1 MINIAKPIIGDE
13 EIEAVTE
20 VLKSG
25 MIAQGPKVDQ
35 FQKEFSKFVET
46 KHSIATSSGTTA
58 LHTALL
64 AAGVKPGDEV
74 ITTPFT
80 FAATSNSILY
90 SNATPVYADIT
101 PETFNLNPE
110 KIEEKITDKT
120 KAIVPVHLYGQPADM
135 DAINEIAE
143 KHDLK
148 VIEDAAQAHGAVYK
162 GKKIGSIGDLGCF
175 SFYPTKNMTT
185 SEGGMVTT
193 NDDDLAEKSG
203 MIRAHGESKRYEQSL
218 LGYNYRMTDIAA
230 SIGLVQLKKI
240 DEFNTKRNENAEYLS
255 EGMEDI
261 PGITTPIVA
270 DNVTHVFHQYTIRV
284 SKDRDKFKEFLTE
297 NGIGTGIH
305 YPIVLYK
312 QPFYEKMGI
321 TGNCPEAEKAA
332 SEVISLPVHPSLTVE
347 ELDTIIETVKKGSE
361 ELLWWLNSFPAN
373 ILFLD
378 FKKILQHLKGTVE
391 DENRPRI
398 I

>member
-1 MINIAKPIIGDE
+1 MINIAKPIISDE

-25 MIAQGPKVDQ
+25 MLAQGPKVD
-35 FQKEFSKFVET
+35 EFEKKFAEYSEA
-46 KHSIATSSGTTA
+46 KYGIATSSGTTA
-58 LHTALL
+58 LHTALV
-64 AAGVKPGDEV
+64 AAGVERGDEV

-90 SNATPVYADIT
+90 SDATPVYADID
-101 PETFNLNPE
+101 PKTFNLNPE

-135 DAINEIAE
+135 DPILEIAE

-148 VIEDAAQAHGAVYK
+148 VIEDAAQAHGSTYK

-185 SEGGMVTT
+185 GEGGMVTT
-193 NDDDLAEKSG
+193 NDEELAEKSA

-230 SIGLVQLKKI
+230 SIGIVQLKSI
-240 DEFNTKRNENAEYLS
+240 DKFNEKRNENAKYLS
-255 EGMEDI
+255 EGLSDVE
-261 PGITTPIVA
+261 GITTPCV
-270 DNVTHVFHQYTIRV
+270 DSNVTHVFHQYTIRV
-284 SKDRDKFKEFLTE
+284 SKDRDEFKQFLTDNE
-297 NGIGTGIH
+297 IGTGVH

-312 QPFYEKMGI
+312 QPYYQNLGI
-321 TGNCPEAEKAA
+321 TGNCPEAELAA
-332 SEVISLPVHPSLTVE
+332 NQVISLPVHPSLTTE

-361 ELLWWLNSFPAN
+361 KLL
-373 ILFLD
+373 
-378 FKKILQHLKGTVE
+378 
-391 DENRPRI
+391 
-398 I
+398 

>member
-1 MINIAKPIIGDE
+1 MINIAKPIISDE

-25 MIAQGPKVDQ
+25 MLAQGPKVD
-35 FQKEFSKFVET
+35 EFEKKFAEYSEA
-46 KHSIATSSGTTA
+46 KYGIATSSGTTA
-58 LHTALL
+58 LHTALV
-64 AAGVKPGDEV
+64 AAGVERGDEV

-90 SNATPVYADIT
+90 SDATPVYADID
-101 PETFNLNPE
+101 PKTFNLNPE

-135 DAINEIAE
+135 DPILEIAE

-148 VIEDAAQAHGAVYK
+148 VIEDAAQAHGSTYK

-185 SEGGMVTT
+185 GEGGMVTT
-193 NDDDLAEKSG
+193 NDDDLAEKSA

-230 SIGLVQLKKI
+230 SIGIVQLKSI
-240 DEFNTKRNENAEYLS
+240 DKFNEKRNENAKYLS
-255 EGMEDI
+255 EGLSDVE
-261 PGITTPIVA
+261 GITTPCV
-270 DNVTHVFHQYTIRV
+270 DSNVTHVFHQYTIRV
-284 SKDRDKFKEFLTE
+284 SKDRNEFKQFLTDNE
-297 NGIGTGIH
+297 IGTGVH

-312 QPFYEKMGI
+312 QPYYQNLGI
-321 TGNCPEAEKAA
+321 TGNCPEAELAA
-332 SEVISLPVHPSLTVE
+332 NQVISLPVHPSLTTE

-361 ELLWWLNSFPAN
+361 KLL
-373 ILFLD
+373 
-378 FKKILQHLKGTVE
+378 
-391 DENRPRI
+391 
-398 I
+398 